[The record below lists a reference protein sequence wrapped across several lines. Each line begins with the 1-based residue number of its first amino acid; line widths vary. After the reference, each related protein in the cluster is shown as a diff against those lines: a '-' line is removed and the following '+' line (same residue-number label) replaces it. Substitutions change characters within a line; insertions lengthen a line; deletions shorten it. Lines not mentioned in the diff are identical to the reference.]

1 MRGLYDGFEEVP
13 FKPVAGG
20 YVFQSN
26 NPWLIGPRRRYFVNE
41 VQKTEIAACIRETL
55 RRIKPFAFGAAAV
68 IPLVL
73 IAAITWFMLSGATLV
88 VTEVDAA
95 GITTI
100 HEQPIGKDGATGTQ
114 AYATGG
120 HFTYAVSGPPGVD
133 ATVTIAGFDR
143 AGKAGTSCVV
153 KFDSGGTK
161 IVMNDDNGH
170 LVRTVTLTGR
180 TGAPRDGVIWFGML
194 LGFALFV
201 PYVALMHAYSM
212 ARLRPLLAGL
222 PRSEERITL
231 RDSTERF
238 AAKISNKFL
247 LVVGLSAVI
256 GLVGNALTMIAAIY
270 AHRPIDNVTNIAV
283 SAGCALLVA
292 YYGYLFFLKIRL
304 RHSAS

>member
-41 VQKTEIAACIRETL
+41 VQKAEIAACIRETL

-73 IAAITWFMLSGATLV
+73 AGAIMWFTLSGATLV

-100 HEQPIGKDGATGTQ
+100 HEQPIGKAGATGTQ

-120 HFTYAVSGPPGVD
+120 HFTYAASGPPGAD

-143 AGKAGTSCVV
+143 AGKAGGSCVV
-153 KFDSGGTK
+153 KFDAGGTK
-161 IVMNDDNGH
+161 IVMNDNDGH

-180 TGAPRDGVIWFGML
+180 TGAPRDGVIWFAML

-201 PYVALMHAYSM
+201 PLIVLIHLYSM

-222 PRSEERITL
+222 PRSDERITL

-247 LVVGLSAVI
+247 ALVGLGAVM
-256 GLVGNALTMIAAIY
+256 GLVGNAITVITAIYGHRSIDDVANIAAG
-270 AHRPIDNVTNIAV
+270 AACLLAIAFW
-283 SAGCALLVA
+283 GYVA
-292 YYGYLFFLKIRL
+292 FLKVRL
-304 RHSAS
+304 RHSAI